1 MENQKFNKTEKNK
14 MIRNK
19 EYFNKFSS
27 FILKP
32 RNNLYKIN
40 NIIKNQRKIVL
51 VNINRKKI
59 FNSESPLNSNI
70 LLKSSNNNS
79 QSGLSPQ
86 DSNYLGPLDKNKKS
100 LRSNDI
106 KSYLS
111 NTIVYQP
118 KDTKYKLI
126 ISHFYK

>member
-40 NIIKNQRKIVL
+40 NIIKESKKNSFIKYKQRKN
-51 VNINRKKI
+51 NIN
-59 FNSESPLNSNI
+59 SNK

>member
-40 NIIKNQRKIVL
+40 NIIKESKKNSFIKYKQRKN
-51 VNINRKKI
+51 NIN
-59 FNSESPLNSNI
+59 SNK

-118 KDTKYKLI
+118 KDTKYKLTHPNLNYDYI
-126 ISHFYK
+126 L